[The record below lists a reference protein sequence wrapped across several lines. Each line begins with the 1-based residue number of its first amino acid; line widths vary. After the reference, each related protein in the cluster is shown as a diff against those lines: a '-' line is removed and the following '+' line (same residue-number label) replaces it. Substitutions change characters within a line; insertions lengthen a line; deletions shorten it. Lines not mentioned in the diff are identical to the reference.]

1 MCVCVR
7 VCMCSCVCVFVY
19 MQLCAVQV
27 CLVLVGF
34 GALTHIIEHA
44 THFACADLPASCIVT
59 MLRGALLR
67 AARAASAVSSAAAK

>member
-1 MCVCVR
+1 MCLW
-7 VCMCSCVCVFVY
+7 SCVHVFVCAFVY
-19 MQLCAVQV
+19 MQLCAMQV

-34 GALTHIIEHA
+34 GAVTHIIHD
-44 THFACADLPASCIVT
+44 FACADLPVSCIVT